1 MHTPDVE
8 ELAFEKDSR
17 ARSVLFYRAAHTEDR
32 KVPAQVGEPVSERL
46 AMYPH
51 AELARCD
58 RRLFIERVKAVVLR
72 ERLDDDAQGKALM
85 LGHERRE
92 LFLAASAGEQ
102 LDSSVLVLAYSFF
115 DDVAVAAIRAGERRF
130 DLMHVMDR
138 W

>member
-1 MHTPDVE
+1 
-8 ELAFEKDSR
+8 
-17 ARSVLFYRAAHTEDR
+17 
-32 KVPAQVGEPVSERL
+32 
-46 AMYPH
+46 MYPH